1 MGISERLSIN
11 VIRVVQG
18 SFVVF
23 NRFIVG
29 KLFLFCE
36 HLLKYFCTYF
46 SEMKYNVKV
55 KSNIYK
61 NWRVILEEL
70 A

>member
-1 MGISERLSIN
+1 M
-11 VIRVVQG
+11 
-18 SFVVF
+18 VF